1 MEKNILKNIESDK
14 EIVAHYDL
22 LKRIGLW
29 NYIENMEYQI
39 KNKER
44 LLDEFIELFNQNS
57 VVDLINYIVTKMLNK
72 LVPSHLLFIIQ
83 EEYSMEKAE
92 VLCFR
97 NLKRVD
103 DTIAIPTLKPYRLFF
118 SLYPHLIMWQ
128 DFNKKFVKKCTHK
141 DSIDVFLPLEP
152 EIIVPLMGLGGLYGF
167 IVFGKKVIDEPYSRE
182 EIEYIERIMKCSS
195 VCLQNNIHYKRAII
209 DSKTNLYTYNFFMKR
224 LSEELSRVTRYSMQ
238 LSLLMIDIDHFK
250 VINDT
255 YGHLAGDK
263 ILFEV
268 GKIIEYNIRKSDIAA
283 RFGGEEFIVMLIEC
297 PEQYAYSIAE
307 RIRLIIQA
315 MEIEY
320 LGQQMNITVS
330 CGVSNVSK
338 ETIKEVEELVRQAD
352 RAMYISKEKG
362 RNRTTFYSL
371 HMDR

>member
-1 MEKNILKNIESDK
+1 MEKDFLKNIESDK

-29 NYIENMEYQI
+29 NHIENMEYQI
-39 KNKER
+39 ESKER
-44 LLDEFIELFNQNS
+44 LLDEFIELFTQNS
-57 VVDLINYIVTKMLNK
+57 VVELINFIVTRMLNK
-72 LVPSHLLFIIQ
+72 LVPSHLVFVLQ
-83 EEYSMEKAE
+83 EEYSMEKVE
-92 VLCFR
+92 VLCFK
-97 NLKRVD
+97 NLKRID
-103 DTIAIPTLKPYRLFF
+103 DTIIIPSLKPYRHFF
-118 SLYPHLIMWQ
+118 SLFPHLMMWQ
-128 DFNKKFVKKCTHK
+128 DFIRKSTRFVR
-141 DSIDVFLPLEP
+141 SDVFFPLEP

-167 IVFGKKVIDEPYSRE
+167 IVFGRKVIDEPYTRE

-209 DSKTNLYTYNFFMKR
+209 DSKTSLYTYTFFMKR
-224 LSEELSRVTRYSMQ
+224 LSEELSRVTRYGMQ

-263 ILFEV
+263 ILIEV

-283 RFGGEEFIVMLIEC
+283 RFGGEEFIIMLIEC
-297 PEQYAYSIAE
+297 PQQYAYSIAE

-320 LGQQMNITVS
+320 LGQKMSITVS

-338 ETIKEVEELVRQAD
+338 DSINEVEEIVRQAD

-362 RNRTTFYSL
+362 RNRTSFYSL
-371 HMDR
+371 QTDG